1 MKTNEFLRLLK
12 KNGID
17 LRLVKHGGEHDIYYI
32 EKTKEMMV
40 LPRHQAEEIKTGLLN
55 KLMKQAGLK

>member
-12 KNGID
+12 KHGINPE
-17 LRLVKHGGEHDIYYI
+17 LVKHGGNHDIYYLEETNEI
-32 EKTKEMMV
+32 MV
-40 LPRHQAEEIKTGLLN
+40 LPRHQAEELKPGLLN